1 MTEKE
6 IISYLH
12 RLTENS
18 WKLPITSKWD
28 LKGVVAHMIG
38 WIELDVQSL
47 ERIGKVEVLPWRQKG
62 FDVNKYNDES
72 VEKYSK
78 TAPKELLKIWANFLD
93 KREELIE
100 SVGKES
106 VKKDKELFFY
116 LFEDGNSKH
125 TLHHY
130 QQIQKALSHS

>member
-1 MTEKE
+1 
-6 IISYLH
+6 
-12 RLTENS
+12 
-18 WKLPITSKWD
+18 
-28 LKGVVAHMIG
+28 MIG